1 MGREN
6 VKKQYSR
13 VCRSRR
19 ATALPV
25 TFLILF
31 VSLIL
36 IITATYYVAM
46 TRISARGQLLNF
58 SAAKQ
63 SMTTLE
69 SNIENI
75 LWSTGASR
83 VYYFDDFGGSFKILP
98 TAKVLL
104 VNVTDDVF
112 FDIVFNSPVGKAIYV
127 LSYAEP
133 GASGLFLKGDGRA
146 IVNSSASTMAQLQ
159 ITTGET
165 AQEITLSYRPF
176 ASVAVTGFED
186 GKPVNTVRI
195 YVVNMNLSQS
205 LTLSGGF
212 YLKIRSIN
220 VVSTLRSYN
229 LAYTVSFLR
238 VKTVFDGKNGVVSLP
253 ISSGSTGVVINVET
267 VVCNIQLQRVEV

>member
-1 MGREN
+1 M
-6 VKKQYSR
+6 
-13 VCRSRR
+13 
-19 ATALPV
+19 
-25 TFLILF
+25 LF
-31 VSLIL
+31 VSLML

-63 SMTTLE
+63 SMTALE

-75 LWSTGASR
+75 LWSPGASR
-83 VYYFDDFGGSFKILP
+83 VYYFDDFGGTFKILP
-98 TAKVLL
+98 VAKSLL

-112 FDIVFNSPVGKAIYV
+112 YEVVFNSPVGKAVYV

-133 GASGLFLKGDGRA
+133 GASGLFLKGDSRV
-146 IVNSSASTMAQLQ
+146 IVNSSASTMTQLQ
-159 ITTGET
+159 IITGET

-176 ASVAVTGFED
+176 ASVALTGSD
-186 GKPVNTVRI
+186 NGKPVNTVRI

-212 YLKIRSIN
+212 YLKVRSVN
-220 VVSTLRSYN
+220 VDSISRSYN
-229 LAYTVSFLR
+229 LTYPVSSLR
-238 VKTVFDGKNGVVSLP
+238 VKTVFDDKSGAVSLP
-253 ISSGSTGVVINVET
+253 ISSGPAGVVINVET